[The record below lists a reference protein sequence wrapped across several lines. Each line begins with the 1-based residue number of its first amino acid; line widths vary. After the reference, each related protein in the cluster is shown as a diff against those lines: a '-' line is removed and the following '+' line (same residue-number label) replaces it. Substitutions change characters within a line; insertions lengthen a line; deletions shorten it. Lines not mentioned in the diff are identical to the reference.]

1 MRLGFRLLKGMRQ
14 PHAAA
19 IVAARP
25 FTSVAQ
31 FHQATGLP
39 AAAVR
44 QLAEAD
50 AFASIGRTRRPAA
63 WDALGLPDSPVMV
76 TPADPPPPTLPFM
89 PLGQEVMADYATAGL
104 SLKCHPVS
112 LIRPQLTARGTITA
126 ADLRDGRDRRWVSVA
141 GLVLVRQRPGTAA
154 GIVFMTIEDETGVA
168 NLIVRP
174 TVYDRFKPAARHA
187 MLLGAEGAGGEARAG
202 RSPTGV
208 PADRPGP
215 AAGRVRRAVAGL
227 PLTAAR
233 GRAGPTLAAW
243 HRSSSAPPTPTT
255 PSWAWAGLSWRSWP
269 RATPFTSAT

>member
-14 PHAAA
+14 PHAET

-39 AAAVR
+39 AAVVR

-50 AFASIGRTRRPAA
+50 AFGSIGRTRRPAA
-63 WDALGLPDSPVMV
+63 WDALGLPDTAVIA
-76 TPADPPPPTLPFM
+76 TPADAPPPTLPFM

-112 LIRPQLTARGTITA
+112 LIRPQLMTRGAITA

-187 MLLGAEGAGGEARAG
+187 MLLGAEGRVEKHGAVVHLLAFKLFDLGQLLAGYAV
-202 RSPTGV
+202 RSR
-208 PADRPGP
+208 DF
-215 AAGRVRRAVAGL
+215 
-227 PLTAAR
+227 
-233 GRAGPTLAAW
+233 
-243 HRSSSAPPTPTT
+243 H
-255 PSWAWAGLSWRSWP
+255 
-269 RATPFTSAT
+269 